1 MTQDDTNIAAI
12 SSDFHIKK
20 GGTGEIV
27 SEEEAVDAV
36 ITSAEDCGAT
46 IRIAS
51 SKTSTET
58 FTPAPD
64 YKENGQMF
72 AGDAE
77 VISEGSDGEKEVGVT
92 YTTVNGTVENKDKT
106 DIEVLDEG
114 VPAVIEKGTLGL
126 PKGETWQEYEGE
138 PVANSGDDIITTAKQ
153 YLGLRYVWGGKSL
166 ETGVDCS
173 GFVIALYREYG
184 MNLNYPLYEEGRGI
198 SYSEAQPGD
207 LLYFPGHYALYLGDG
222 KIIHASNKRTGVII
236 SGIGNRKIL
245 AVRRLV
251 SDQ

>member
-1 MTQDDTNIAAI
+1 MWAGHIGTLTPYAISYEDQEICRVRNKETASRVLNNVFEDMTQDDTNIAAI

-36 ITSAEDCGAT
+36 ITSAEDSGAT

-51 SKTSTET
+51 SKTSTEA
-58 FTPAPD
+58 FTPTPD

-126 PKGETWQEYEGE
+126 PKGET
-138 PVANSGDDIITTAKQ
+138 
-153 YLGLRYVWGGKSL
+153 
-166 ETGVDCS
+166 
-173 GFVIALYREYG
+173 
-184 MNLNYPLYEEGRGI
+184 
-198 SYSEAQPGD
+198 
-207 LLYFPGHYALYLGDG
+207 
-222 KIIHASNKRTGVII
+222 
-236 SGIGNRKIL
+236 
-245 AVRRLV
+245 
-251 SDQ
+251 